1 MDKET
6 VEIRKVSRLPLAVMR
21 GRATLKDIGAKIS
34 TLLPEVYRF
43 LDRSTVTQAGH
54 NIVLYL
60 DEGDRAL
67 ITTPDGVPIEVGV
80 QVNEEFTSDGPVV
93 CSFTPAGSVAALV
106 HRGPY
111 QNLPQAHAAVRRWC
125 AEHGRPIAGPNW
137 EIYGDWTD
145 DVSQLRTDVLYLL
158 K

>member
-1 MDKET
+1 K
-6 VEIRKVSRLPLAVMR
+6 
-21 GRATLKDIGAKIS
+21 
-34 TLLPEVYRF
+34 
-43 LDRSTVTQAGH
+43 QAGH

-60 DEGDRAL
+60 DEGDEAL
-67 ITTPDGVPIEVGV
+67 IRTAAGVPIEVGV

-93 CSFTPAGSVAALV
+93 CSFTPAGLAAAVV
-106 HRGPY
+106 HHGPY
-111 QNLPQAHAAVRRWC
+111 HNLSPAHATLGRWC
-125 AEHGRPIAGPNW
+125 ADSGRPVAGPNW